1 MGRTE
6 AGSGVTS
13 WTHEA
18 DVVVVGSGNGGMS
31 AAIAAAKAGARTVIV
46 EIDTVSGGSS
56 AMSGG
61 GIRIGG
67 ANSYEDYL
75 EVTRGMHDPAFS
87 QVYFDSYL
95 RYVDWLRTIGAAI
108 RPSPDGGIDVWMGTK
123 SDEASEPQCREY
135 FDSLERIF
143 ADEGGV
149 LLLKSRARKILTD
162 ADGAIIGLKVKQ
174 WTSSPFED
182 DGETLYIKAPNVIL
196 AAGGFQ
202 NNKELCSRYIG
213 PDADLIS
220 AVGSPYNRGEGMILA
235 QEIGASLSASMSG
248 IYGSYMS
255 AFPAKRPME
264 DTRQWLHFG
273 EADKTRLFNLLWFNT
288 PPGFI
293 AVNLHGKRFVDEAEI
308 RYRVAQ
314 GVARQPRAAG
324 IMLFDQAMYD
334 EVADLRMLNPGTGAS
349 EAEKFDIRAALE
361 GQTLLKFDTIEELA
375 DDLAKPG
382 PNSTYRPN
390 LMKTIADCNRAADAN
405 DPDMEIR
412 RSELRKLEKGPFYAW
427 PFTAGV
433 VYTMGGL
440 AINTSAQVLD
450 QQKLPI
456 RGLYASPPCAGGVF
470 RDYYGGSIA
479 SAGTFGWIAGQH
491 AASSVELSHA

>member
-1 MGRTE
+1 MGTTERT
-6 AGSGVTS
+6 
-13 WTHEA
+13 WTHEV

-31 AAIAAAKAGARTVIV
+31 AAIAAARAGARTMVV
-46 EIDTVSGGSS
+46 EIDKVTGGSS

-67 ANSYEDYL
+67 ANSYDEYL
-75 EVTRGMHDPAFS
+75 AVTHGMHDPAFS
-87 QVYFDSYL
+87 RVYFESYL
-95 RYVDWLRTIGAAI
+95 RYIDWLRTIGAAI
-108 RPSPDGGIDVWMGTK
+108 RPSPDGGIDIWMGT
-123 SDEASEPQCREY
+123 DRDGASEPQCRAY

-143 ADEGGV
+143 ADAGG
-149 LLLKSRARKILTD
+149 LLLLRARARRILTGD
-162 ADGAIIGLKVKQ
+162 DGAIVGLRAKR
-174 WTSSPFED
+174 WTSSPFD
-182 DGETLYIKAPNVIL
+182 DTGETVTIKARNVIL

-202 NNKELCSRYIG
+202 NNKELCARYIG
-213 PDADLIS
+213 PEADLIS
-220 AVGSPYNRGEGMILA
+220 AVGSPFHRGEGMILA
-235 QEIGASLSASMSG
+235 QEIGASLSGSMSG
-248 IYGSYMS
+248 IYGSHMS

-264 DTRQWLHFG
+264 DVRQWLEFG
-273 EADKTRLFNLLWFNT
+273 EADRTRLFNLLWFNT

-293 AVNLHGKRFVDEAEI
+293 AVNLNGKRFIDEVEI
-308 RYRVAQ
+308 RYRVSQA
-314 GVARQPRAAG
+314 VARQPRATG

-334 EVADLRMLNPGTGAS
+334 EVADLRMLSPGTGAT
-349 EAEKFDIRAALE
+349 EAEKFEARTALE
-361 GQTLLKFDTIEELA
+361 GPTLLKADTIEELA
-375 DDLAKPG
+375 DKLAEPG

-390 LMKTIADCNRAADAN
+390 LMRTIAECHRAADARN
-405 DPDMEIR
+405 PDLDIR

-456 RGLYASPPCAGGVF
+456 PGLYASPPCAGGVF

-491 AASSVELSHA
+491 AAARSA